1 MAVADDQPVH
11 IAPTARAPHVEH
23 RVFTEF
29 PAFQAFLQRS
39 LPLWPSQVQQALRLI
54 ALNGIVDPLTE
65 TAVSAASLGL
75 AGANYRETLI
85 HNGCL
90 SRHRAVLLVLQ
101 ELLKAG
107 RLPPAEQLELYCP
120 EAITPFASLLRQV
133 FPNLLG
139 SEYMPDP
146 ADPQRKH
153 FPHQDLCELT
163 LPQACLDL
171 VVCNELFEHLYD
183 LPAALSE
190 ITRILRPGGFLIS
203 TCPFAYDRIAS
214 IVKARHRPGANPGVA
229 SEAELLMEPEFHG
242 DPVHPEQGSLVYQI
256 PAWDLLDQAR
266 SAGLSDAAIHWIAA
280 PSYGVL
286 GQELPAVM
294 VLVAQR
300 R

>member
-29 PAFQAFLQRS
+29 PAFQAFLQSS

-107 RLPPAEQLELYCP
+107 RIPHVEQLELYCP
-120 EAITPFASLLRQV
+120 EAITLFASVLRQL

-139 SEYMPDP
+139 SEYMPDR

-183 LPAALSE
+183 LARCPQRNRPHPAPRRLPDLHLP
-190 ITRILRPGGFLIS
+190 LR
-203 TCPFAYDRIAS
+203 
-214 IVKARHRPGANPGVA
+214 V
-229 SEAELLMEPEFHG
+229 
-242 DPVHPEQGSLVYQI
+242 
-256 PAWDLLDQAR
+256 
-266 SAGLSDAAIHWIAA
+266 
-280 PSYGVL
+280 
-286 GQELPAVM
+286 
-294 VLVAQR
+294 
-300 R
+300 